1 MTKKVLNLLN
11 IVYDA
16 SFVASYKKSN
26 RGRTGIFFVA
36 FNILSE
42 LLKRAEIR
50 VFVYIDPIYTSG
62 AKVLQKEIV
71 TKASFIFDY
80 SNYPKLSKVND
91 FFEDSHTRNYHS
103 FFLRKI
109 FGLGMIVTRFFL
121 KKELFKSID
130 DSTLPPKFVYL
141 SPAQKVPDLF
151 RSHQNVASYIILYDA
166 IPFLFPEIN
175 PYKSTFDGIFDN
187 NFISREFFFCISHNT
202 LLDFKKLKLGLDENN
217 ASVINLAANEN
228 FKEIKDD
235 VNRKKVVERYS
246 IPRGKKYI
254 FSLCTLEPRKNLV
267 RAIRCFMA
275 FIEKHQINDLVWVMG
290 GGQWDFFVQELK
302 KEGVRWDSKYV
313 IQAGYTDDEDLPI
326 LYSNAEWFVYTS
338 QYEGFGLPPLEAMQ
352 CGCPVITSNNSS
364 LPEVIGD
371 AGIMIDWDSDEQ
383 HIEAYEKYYFD
394 ENLRNEN
401 SRKGIERAKFFSWK
415 KTVEKMIS
423 EMKSKSRTKK
433 HLDNLP

>member
-1 MTKKVLNLLN
+1 MLN

-16 SFVASYKKSN
+16 SFVASYIKNN

-42 LLKRAEIR
+42 LLKRAEIHI
-50 VFVYIDPIYTSG
+50 FVYVDPIYTSG
-62 AKVLQKEIV
+62 AKVLQKEIG

-80 SNYPKLSKVND
+80 SNYSKLSKVND
-91 FFEDSHTRNYHS
+91 FFEDNHTRKYHS

-109 FGLGMIVTRFFL
+109 LGFGMLATRFFL
-121 KKELFKSID
+121 KKKFFKSID
-130 DSTLPPKFVYL
+130 SSALPEKFVYL
-141 SPAQKVPDLF
+141 SPAQKVPDSF
-151 RSHQNVASYIILYDA
+151 RTHQNIASYVILYDA
-166 IPFLFPEIN
+166 TPFLFPKIN

-187 NFISREFFFCISHNT
+187 NFISREYFLCISHNT
-202 LLDFKKLKLGLDENN
+202 LLDFKNLKLGLDENK
-217 ASVINLAANEN
+217 ASVINLAASEK
-228 FKEIKDD
+228 FKEIRDD
-235 VNRKKVVERYS
+235 VIRKKIMERYNV
-246 IPRGKKYI
+246 PLDKKYI

-267 RAIRCFMA
+267 RAVRCFMA

-290 GGQWDFFVQELK
+290 GGQWDFFVQKLK
-302 KEGVRWDSKYV
+302 KEGVRWDPKYI

-364 LPEVIGD
+364 LPEVVGD

-383 HIEAYEKYYFD
+383 HIEAYEKYYF
-394 ENLRNEN
+394 NEELKKTN
-401 SRKGIERAKFFSWK
+401 RQKGLERAKSFSWE
-415 KTVEKMIS
+415 KTVDEIIKL
-423 EMKSKSRTKK
+423 MKERGS
-433 HLDNLP
+433 

>member
-1 MTKKVLNLLN
+1 MNLTKKVLNLLN

-16 SFVASYKKSN
+16 SFVASYIKNN

-36 FNILSE
+36 LNVLSE
-42 LLKRAEIR
+42 LLKRDDVRI
-50 VFVYIDPIYTSG
+50 FVYVDPIYTSG
-62 AKVLQKEIV
+62 AKVLQKKIG

-80 SNYPKLSKVND
+80 SNHSKLSIVND
-91 FFEDSHTRNYHS
+91 FLENSHTRKFHS

-109 FGLGMIVTRFFL
+109 LGFGMLVTRFFL
-121 KKELFKSID
+121 KKKMLKSID
-130 DSTLPPKFVYL
+130 SGAFPEEFVYL

-151 RSHQNVASYIILYDA
+151 RTHQNIASYIILYDA
-166 IPFLFPEIN
+166 IPFLFPKLN

-187 NFISREFFFCISHNT
+187 DFISREFFFCISRNT
-202 LLDFKKLKLGLDENN
+202 LFDFKKLKLGLDESN

-228 FKEIKDD
+228 FKEVRDD
-235 VNRKKVVERYS
+235 VIKKKIMERYN
-246 IPRGKKYI
+246 IPLDKKYI

-267 RAIRCFMA
+267 RAVRCFMT
-275 FIEKHQINDLVWVMG
+275 FIERHQINDLVWVMG

-302 KEGVRWDSKYV
+302 KEGVRWDPGYI

-364 LPEVIGD
+364 LPEVVGD

-394 ENLRNEN
+394 DELKKTN
-401 SRKGIERAKFFSWK
+401 RKKGLEKAKSFSWK
-415 KTVEKMIS
+415 KTVNTIVKKMECVKTS
-423 EMKSKSRTKK
+423 
-433 HLDNLP
+433 